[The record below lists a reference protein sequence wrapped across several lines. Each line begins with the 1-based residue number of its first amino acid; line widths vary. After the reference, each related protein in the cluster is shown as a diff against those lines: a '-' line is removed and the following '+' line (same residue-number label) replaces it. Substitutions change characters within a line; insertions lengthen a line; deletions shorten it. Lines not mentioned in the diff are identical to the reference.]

1 MMFINFEEEMLENYL
16 LESSK
21 MNYYSLTYHQARIL
35 AYEYAVALNKCFS
48 RWMNNCIAG
57 LDWMK
62 NFMKKHKKTFVAKT
76 GKYESI

>member
-1 MMFINFEEEMLENYL
+1 VFTNVEEGMLESYL
-16 LESSK
+16 LKSSK
-21 MNYYSLTYHQARIL
+21 MNYSLTYHQARIL

-62 NFMKKHKKTFVAKT
+62 NFMKKYKKTFVAKT